1 MIYAD
6 DTPLADEMMA
16 VVTTGEGGFEMLD
29 YRKVPM
35 PTLAKGE
42 VLIKVLAAGVNNTD
56 INTRLGWYS
65 RDVTQATDSTS
76 DDARDKQ
83 GDGGWAGKTPFP
95 LIQGTDCC
103 GLVVGCKDEQ
113 DKQLLNQRVL
123 VRACM
128 RPKGF
133 DSFDM
138 TWMASNFDGAFAE
151 YVAVPAREVFAVDC
165 DWRDEE
171 LATIPCAYATA
182 ETMLERARCTAADRV
197 IVTGASGGVGSDAI
211 QLAKRRG
218 AYVIGV
224 TSADKSQAVKALG
237 CDEVFLRDDPLD
249 KIMAEN
255 PATIV
260 IDNVAGAGFGM
271 MLNCLAAGGRYASSG
286 AIAGPIVSLDMRDLY
301 LKDITLIGSTAWD
314 EPVFGNL
321 IGYIE
326 RGEIKAVLAASYPL
340 AQIAEAQSYF
350 IKKTHIGNVVL
361 VP

>member
-6 DTPLADEMMA
+6 DAPLADEMMA
-16 VVTTGEGGFEMLD
+16 VVTTGEGGFDKLD

-42 VLIKVLAAGVNNTD
+42 VLIKVLAAGINNTD
-56 INTRLGWYS
+56 INTRLGWYA
-65 RDVTQATDSTS
+65 RDVTEATDNTS
-76 DDARDKQ
+76 DDAQNKT

-103 GLVVGCKDEQ
+103 GLVVACADQ
-113 DKQLLNQRVL
+113 QNSHLLAQRVL

-133 DSFDM
+133 TSFEM
-138 TWMASNFDGAFAE
+138 TWMASNFDGAFAD
-151 YVAVPAREVFAVDC
+151 YVAVPAGEVFAINC

-182 ETMLERARCTAADRV
+182 ETMLARAQCTAADRV
-197 IVTGASGGVGSDAI
+197 IITGASGGVGSAAI

-224 TSADKSQAVKALG
+224 TSADKAQAIKELG

-249 KIMAEN
+249 KRLADN

-271 MLNCLAAGGRYASSG
+271 MLKCLVAGGRYASSG

-314 EPVFGNL
+314 EEVFGNL
-321 IGYIE
+321 IRYIE
-326 RGEIKAVLAASYPL
+326 AGEIKPILAASYPL
-340 AQIAEAQSYF
+340 AQIIEAQSYF
-350 IKKTHIGNVVL
+350 MQKTHIGNVVL